1 VYASLS
7 PLSLASPSHL
17 SNLNVT
23 VALTWF
29 CGRCRYKDLRLQL
42 LEADQYPYL
51 FKTLFGLLML
61 LPQSTAFETL
71 KNRLATVTSLGV
83 MHVMPKT
90 KEKIPDV
97 KDIDF
102 KALLDHF
109 SSLQKKHSES
119 IRESTCCDPIP
130 PTQTSNHK

>member
-1 VYASLS
+1 
-7 PLSLASPSHL
+7 
-17 SNLNVT
+17 
-23 VALTWF
+23 
-29 CGRCRYKDLRLQL
+29 
-42 LEADQYPYL
+42 
-51 FKTLFGLLML
+51 ML